1 MNLSLTLPTQRF
13 QDCFGRFIPQAKA
26 VWARGALFAQQSLRA
41 LLRFASDIVD
51 DAARIAVELLF
62 ADRMAVRRMFLA
74 EPRSDHSDFT
84 KDGRRTL
91 ARWARHAHALAPV
104 QTNDPIQMARAEGKR
119 ELFAMIVADLLEDL
133 PDFARLMAQEEARR
147 QEEIVPA

>member
-1 MNLSLTLPTQRF
+1 MNLSLTLSTQPF
-13 QDCFGRFIPQAKA
+13 YDCFGRFIPQAK
-26 VWARGALFAQQSLRA
+26 VIWARGALFAQQSLRA
-41 LLRFASDIVD
+41 LLSLARKLLD
-51 DAARIAVELLF
+51 DAHRIAVETLF

-74 EPRSDHSDFT
+74 DPRSDHSDFT

-91 ARWARHAHALAPV
+91 SRWARHAHALAPA

-119 ELFAMIVADLLEDL
+119 ELFAMIIADLLEDL

-147 QEEIVPA
+147 KEEIVPA

>member
-1 MNLSLTLPTQRF
+1 VSEANRL
-13 QDCFGRFIPQAKA
+13 
-26 VWARGALFAQQSLRA
+26 
-41 LLRFASDIVD
+41 
-51 DAARIAVELLF
+51 AVELLF

-74 EPRSDHSDFT
+74 EPRSDRSDFT

-104 QTNDPIQMARAEGKR
+104 QTNDPIMMAKAEGKR
-119 ELFAMIVADLLEDL
+119 ELFALIVADLLDDL

-147 QEEIVPA
+147 QEELVPA